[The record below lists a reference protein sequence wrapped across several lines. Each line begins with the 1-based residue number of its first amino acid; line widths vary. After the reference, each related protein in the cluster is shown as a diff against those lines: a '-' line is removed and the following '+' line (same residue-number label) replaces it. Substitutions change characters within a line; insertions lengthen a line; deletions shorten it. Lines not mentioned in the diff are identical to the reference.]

1 MRALRPARASR
12 RPSLH
17 PELDGY
23 PPAAEGP
30 RRIGSE
36 LADPPHPSKRSDSL
50 REAGAGSCSATTGPQ
65 GRPTWRI
72 AFTTHGAIA

>member
-1 MRALRPARASR
+1 MFHSAPRFVPGLP
-12 RPSLH
+12 LK
-17 PELDGY
+17 
-23 PPAAEGP
+23 GP

-36 LADPPHPSKRSDSL
+36 LADPPHPNKRSDSL

-65 GRPTWRI
+65 GHPTWTI